1 MLLFMKYQAVYN
13 DSIKHSNEFELKHSV
28 ISLTTRT
35 LPYSNIYG
43 GKSTRTKFNSPKFCA
58 TGSNKVE
65 IVSSMLLFLSNAINE
80 LSPTE
85 HTQLINFIDEN
96 NIRKVS
102 QLLND
107 LIEGK
112 GEYSNSYHCRGTID
126 NTKRKS
132 PIHWI
137 VANGGL
143 LKDSVEKF
151 KVNLLENRSKNPNS
165 SGDQLHTETDNTKI
179 EKKRTSDY
187 NQLLEAVNKKTKV
200 VPSFQEYAATPVND

>member
-1 MLLFMKYQAVYN
+1 MLLFMKYQALYN

-35 LPYSNIYG
+35 LPYSNIHG

-85 HTQLINFIDEN
+85 HTQLIKFIDEN

-102 QLLND
+102 RLLND

-112 GEYSNSYHCRGTID
+112 GEYSNSYHFHDTID

-151 KVNLLENRSKNPNS
+151 KVNLLENRSKKLS
-165 SGDQLHTETDNTKI
+165 SSDQLHTETDSTKI
-179 EKKRTSDY
+179 EKKRTSEF
-187 NQLLEAVNKKTKV
+187 NQLVEVVNKKPKV
-200 VPSFQEYAATPVND
+200 VPSFQEYAATVND